1 MQPVVRDALAHK
13 LADERSRQQ
22 QRRRLHG
29 LPQRTDRQPGGPFDD
44 RKDRF
49 AGVRARCRAVR
60 AQRVLR
66 VVRQAVR
73 QRVHIQ
79 DLPFLLQNIQRKNGN
94 RQHGQNPKKNYAA
107 PHISLRSSFAAE
119 KAPFPKAAAQDKS

>member
-1 MQPVVRDALAHK
+1 MTARIA
-13 LADERSRQQ
+13 S
-22 QRRRLHG
+22 
-29 LPQRTDRQPGGPFDD
+29 PGS
-44 RKDRF
+44 
-49 AGVRARCRAVR
+49 VR

-119 KAPFPKAAAQDKS
+119 

>member
-1 MQPVVRDALAHK
+1 MTARIASP
-13 LADERSRQQ
+13 
-22 QRRRLHG
+22 G
-29 LPQRTDRQPGGPFDD
+29 LRTH
-44 RKDRF
+44 
-49 AGVRARCRAVR
+49 CRAVR

-119 KAPFPKAAAQDKS
+119 

>member
-1 MQPVVRDALAHK
+1 MTARIA
-13 LADERSRQQ
+13 S
-22 QRRRLHG
+22 
-29 LPQRTDRQPGGPFDD
+29 PGS
-44 RKDRF
+44 
-49 AGVRARCRAVR
+49 VRAAGLYVR
-60 AQRVLR
+60 SASWR